1 MMETQTSS
9 ENIIK
14 RPFHLQEHEEL
25 TMVEQVKQSF
35 DSITRKIDEDKNL
48 ILDRQIIKEIV
59 DLAIQSNEKHL
70 CDSSIIDHRAFF
82 ILRDYFLN
90 LLQRWRFGEVFD
102 DTSYFIF
109 ESISSLFLK
118 MSSHISNGNLS
129 TLKELIFH
137 ETFLNEMNRFFDEL
151 SVNGKYLEDHQIKS
165 MDNLLRTIQRLERI
179 NFDTKKDYLFDNI
192 VKCICSSSFIE
203 IFLQSVNQ
211 DNEDVGHRFLLNTC
225 TDYIYSHSTD
235 QKHKQSLIDIRQ
247 TLLRPFTQWLIQQSS
262 LFRFWNNRML
272 ITLRQICFLLTL
284 SIQLNRLILLD
295 KDILDDYYQII
306 DSFVN
311 ILYSIIQSENKTNNK
326 LSQSLI
332 GTIIPNIYT
341 MTLSKQLEK
350 YIQNKH
356 IISLILK
363 LTDFEND
370 EIQLNAFKILSSITT
385 EQETKNIV
393 YSNTIASLFIK
404 FLNKVIDDS
413 NQTLRFYNLLR
424 SLKSLIQYDQITD
437 ELTKQNGLPLIMR
450 CATDSKFKPIQVQQP
465 ALEILFILTFN
476 NEAYQRLKSYST
488 EIKPFLSSS
497 HQRISQVADM
507 ILWKLEKEEQALTKP
522 NIQDRNY
529 KYDIILSYSQSDKDL
544 CLRIYDELMSDDF
557 RVWIDQDEN
566 FTMTMNEKC
575 EIIDECEYFIMCAS
589 ETYKQN
595 AFCRSEASFAFER
608 QLKIIPIIVLSNY
621 RPDGW
626 LNRIING
633 KIPIDFTKLG
643 FELAK
648 SKLKND
654 IDRQRKFTKM
664 KQIKDSISIDIP
676 VDSSQDNDIPSRIDQ
691 WTKNHVKLFLIGKNL
706 NPLLEIFSEMN
717 GNLLHELYL
726 MCLSNRESMF
736 HTLKTE
742 ISTLYSN
749 NQPLTLI
756 IYLRFLNEIQK
767 YIPTFAIN
775 QK

>member
-1 MMETQTSS
+1 
-9 ENIIK
+9 
-14 RPFHLQEHEEL
+14 
-25 TMVEQVKQSF
+25 
-35 DSITRKIDEDKNL
+35 
-48 ILDRQIIKEIV
+48 
-59 DLAIQSNEKHL
+59 
-70 CDSSIIDHRAFF
+70 
-82 ILRDYFLN
+82 
-90 LLQRWRFGEVFD
+90 
-102 DTSYFIF
+102 
-109 ESISSLFLK
+109 
-118 MSSHISNGNLS
+118 
-129 TLKELIFH
+129 
-137 ETFLNEMNRFFDEL
+137 
-151 SVNGKYLEDHQIKS
+151 
-165 MDNLLRTIQRLERI
+165 
-179 NFDTKKDYLFDNI
+179 
-192 VKCICSSSFIE
+192 
-203 IFLQSVNQ
+203 
-211 DNEDVGHRFLLNTC
+211 
-225 TDYIYSHSTD
+225 
-235 QKHKQSLIDIRQ
+235 
-247 TLLRPFTQWLIQQSS
+247 
-262 LFRFWNNRML
+262 
-272 ITLRQICFLLTL
+272 
-284 SIQLNRLILLD
+284 
-295 KDILDDYYQII
+295 
-306 DSFVN
+306 
-311 ILYSIIQSENKTNNK
+311 
-326 LSQSLI
+326 
-332 GTIIPNIYT
+332 
-341 MTLSKQLEK
+341 
-350 YIQNKH
+350 
-356 IISLILK
+356 
-363 LTDFEND
+363 FEND

-393 YSNTIASLFIK
+393 YSNTIARFFIK

-424 SLKSLIQYDQITD
+424 SLKNLLQYDQITD

-450 CATDSKFKPIQVQQP
+450 CATDVKFKPIQVQQP

-476 NEAYQRLKSYST
+476 KEAYQRLKSYST

-522 NIQDRNY
+522 NIQHRNY
-529 KYDIILSYSQSDKDL
+529 KYDIMLSYSQSDQDL

-575 EIIDECEYFIMCAS
+575 EIIDECEYFIMCTS

-595 AFCRSEASFAFER
+595 AFCRSEAFFAFER

-654 IDRQRKFTKM
+654 IDRQRKFTRIN
-664 KQIKDSISIDIP
+664 QIKDSISINIP
-676 VDSSQDNDIPSRIDQ
+676 IDSSQNNGIPSRIDQ
-691 WTKNHVKLFLIGKNL
+691 WTKNHVKLFLLEKNL

-717 GNLLHELYL
+717 GNILHELYL

-767 YIPTFAIN
+767 YIQTFAIN